1 MPKTT
6 ERKTGRG
13 DARKLRVAL
22 ARAAG
27 GSKLAVAREE
37 GVNERTIYNWERFDV
52 TYQGFY
58 RECLAEI
65 KTDGLAEA
73 MNVLRAALRP
83 EAPPRKPGEDPV
95 PIPMHTRL
103 RAASIIVQSAD
114 RNDTVTGS
122 FDVTHGGAVQV
133 IKVPERKRNG

>member
-1 MPKTT
+1 MPETA

-13 DARKLRVAL
+13 DARKLRVAIG
-22 ARAAG
+22 RAMG
-27 GSKLAVAREE
+27 GSKLAVAKQE
-37 GVNERTIYNWERFDV
+37 GVNERTIYNWERFDA
-52 TYQGFY
+52 TYQKFY

-73 MNVLRAALRP
+73 MNVLRQALRT
-83 EAPPRKPGEDPV
+83 ESDGV

-103 RAASIIVQSAD
+103 RAAAIIVQSAD
-114 RNDTVTGS
+114 RNDTLTGAI
-122 FDVTHGGAVQV
+122 DVNLGGAVQV